1 MFKNYLTI
9 ALRSFLKQKTYAFL
23 NILGLTV
30 GITCSILI
38 FLFVYDEITYDH
50 NHKKGNQIVRLK
62 AAYHLPKNGGFE
74 EYAAGG
80 PVVGEMIVKDFPE
93 VAQMVR
99 IRKMTDK
106 IVEKPSSDERFF
118 ENVFAADSNIF
129 KVFTFPFIAGNP
141 ETALLDP
148 FTLVLTERTALKL
161 FNRIDVLGESVY
173 FPEDSISFKITGVLK
188 NYPSNTHLKFD
199 LITSFETL
207 KALRYNLDSWW
218 NYSFYTYL
226 DLNLHTDVKALE
238 NKIKFISRNYIADQ
252 EDYSGYKQEYALQPF
267 YDIHLKSDLRNELE
281 ANSREAY
288 VYIFGIVGAFIL
300 VIACINFMNLSTA
313 RSAKR
318 AREIGV
324 RKVSG
329 AHRYQLISQFM
340 SESILM
346 ALIATVLSLVLA
358 LMFLPYLNNLTGK
371 VLTADVLYEPRLWIA
386 LLAIILFV
394 GFLAGSYPAVFLSS
408 FKPTETLKGAFSS
421 SAKGNLLRKLLVVF
435 QFTISIVLI
444 SGTIIVYH
452 HLTYLRTVNLGF
464 DKERIVVMPTRSV
477 SNAHRDYPVLREE
490 LKRMNGI
497 LGASVSYRVPGR
509 EMGNNV
515 VRIGWDDDAA
525 WSDMRFLAVDHD
537 FISLYGIQVIEGR
550 SFSQDFPSDEN
561 EGFVLNESGMR
572 RLGWTDPKE
581 AIGQKLRWQNRRG
594 YVIGIVKDFHFMA
607 ANTPVEPFI
616 IVMNTNWSAGYLSV
630 KLAAGDPGKKLGEI
644 REKFSTVLPNRIF
657 EYFFLDEDFD
667 QQYKAEDKFM
677 NVFLFFAVIAVLIAC
692 LGLYGLAMYTA
703 EQKFKEIGIRKV
715 LGASTG
721 GLIYLQIKG
730 FLALVFIAFI
740 LSVPI
745 SYYGMSKWLE
755 GFPLRENINPLIF
768 LLAGMV
774 SMVIAWITVSYQS
787 YKASRINPVDSIMH
801 E

>member
-1 MFKNYLTI
+1 MLKNYLKI
-9 ALRSFLKQKTYAFL
+9 AFRSFLKQKAYAFL
-23 NILGLTV
+23 NIFGLTV
-30 GITCSILI
+30 GITCTILI
-38 FLFVYDEITYDH
+38 FLFIYDEVTYDH
-50 NHKKGNQIVRLK
+50 NHTKGNQIVRLK

-80 PVVGEMIVKDFPE
+80 PIVGEMITKDFPE
-93 VAQMVR
+93 VSQMVR
-99 IRKMTDK
+99 IRKMTDR
-106 IVEKPSSDERFF
+106 IVEKPNSDERFF

-129 KVFTFPFIAGNP
+129 KVFTFPFLSGNP

-148 FTLVLTERTALKL
+148 FTLVLTEKAALKL

-173 FPEDSISFKITGVLK
+173 FPEDSISFRITGVLE
-188 NYPSNTHLKFD
+188 NYPSNTNLKFD

-207 KALRYNLDSWW
+207 KALHYNLNSWW

-226 DLNLHTDVKALE
+226 ELNPNTDAKVLE
-238 NKIKFISRNYIADQ
+238 DKIKFISRNYIADQ
-252 EDYSGYKQEYALQPF
+252 EDGSGYKQEYALQPL
-267 YDIHLKSDLRNELE
+267 YDIHLKSDLRGELE
-281 ANSREAY
+281 SNSREAY

-300 VIACINFMNLSTA
+300 LIACINFMNLATA

-329 AHRYQLISQFM
+329 ALRYQLINQFI

-346 ALIATVLSLVLA
+346 ALIATILSIILA
-358 LMFLPYLNNLTGK
+358 LLFLPYLNNLTGK
-371 VLTADVLYEPRLWIA
+371 VLTPDVLREPFLWITI
-386 LLAIILFV
+386 LAVVLFV
-394 GFLAGSYPAVFLSS
+394 GCLAGSYPAVFLSS
-408 FKPTETLKGAFSS
+408 FKPTATLKGTFSS
-421 SAKGNLLRKLLVVF
+421 SAKGNMLRKILVVF

-464 DKERIVVMPTRSV
+464 DKEQIVVIPTRSV
-477 SNAHRDYPVLREE
+477 VNAHRDYPVLREE
-490 LKRMNGI
+490 LKRLNGVR
-497 LGASVSYRVPGR
+497 GGSVSYRVPGK

-525 WSDMRFLAVDHD
+525 WSDMRFLTVDYD
-537 FISLYGIQVIEGR
+537 FISLYGIEVIEGR
-550 SFSQDFPSDEN
+550 SFSEDFPSDEN

-572 RLGWTDPKE
+572 RLGWNETAE
-581 AIGQKLRWQNRRG
+581 AIGQKLKWQNRKG

-607 ANTPVEPFI
+607 ANSPVEPFI
-616 IVMNTNWSAGYLSV
+616 IVMNTAWSVGYLSV
-630 KLAAGDPGKKLGEI
+630 KLSAGDPANTLNAI
-644 REKFSTVLPNRIF
+644 HEKFSTILPNRIF

-667 QQYKAEDKFM
+667 QQYKAEDRFM

-692 LGLYGLAMYTA
+692 LGLYGLAMFTA

-715 LGASTG
+715 LGATPG

-730 FLALVFIAFI
+730 FLILVLIAFI

-745 SYYGMSKWLE
+745 SYLGMSKWLE
-755 GFPLRENINPLIF
+755 GFPVRESINPLIF
-768 LLAGMV
+768 LLSGIL
-774 SMVIAWITVSYQS
+774 SILIAWITVSYQS
-787 YKASRINPVDSIMH
+787 FKASRINPIDSIMH